1 MILLELLV
9 RLVSMLLRA
18 LWWLLELILVPS
30 WWSRFDTDG
39 DSRRSS
45 DSFFD
50 RWDNARNYKKLER
63 ERMERARV
71 KGKKFG
77 W

>member
-1 MILLELLV
+1 MIVIELLV
-9 RLVSMLLRA
+9 RLFSMLLQA
-18 LWWLLELILVPS
+18 LWWLMQLIFVPS
-30 WWSRFDTDG
+30 WWSRSDNNEG
-39 DSRRSS
+39 SSRSS

-63 ERMERARV
+63 ERAERARA